1 MNETFISYSPQD
13 SKFVRRI
20 VDALNKAGINTW
32 FEMEDIRP
40 TTKWTQEILLGVQ
53 TCHNFV
59 FIISPDSIASPYCEM
74 ELNYALLHNK
84 RLIPVLYKHAE
95 GIPPVLREPS
105 WIFFHNFSQGMED
118 LLLVIESTFGASLGN
133 RLDAVIFIETQGTH
147 SRSFFLYRNH
157 YLVGRNPKGQI
168 GNTGIILINDKYVSR
183 SHLELKLDAGKWHA
197 VDCHS
202 RNGCSI
208 NGGRLRE
215 GQSKLL
221 RHGDRIMLSPASKLI
236 YEEIQP
242 KNWVVNGNERETTP
256 ERVEQFP
263 ATC

>member
-1 MNETFISYSPQD
+1 MNETFISYSHRD

-20 VDALNKAGINTW
+20 VNALNDAGINTW

-40 TTKWTQEILLGVQ
+40 TTQWKQEILLGVQ

-59 FIISPDSIASPYCEM
+59 FIISPDSIASSYCEM

-95 GIPPVLREPS
+95 GIPSALQEPS

-118 LLLVIESTFGASLGN
+118 LLLVIESPFGISLGS
-133 RLDAVIFIETQGTH
+133 RLDSSLVIETQGAYR
-147 SRSFFLYRNH
+147 RSFFLYRNH
-157 YLVGRNPKGQI
+157 YVVGRNPKGKI

-183 SHLELKLDAGKWHA
+183 SHLELKLDRGQWNA
-197 VDCHS
+197 VDCYS

-208 NGGRLRE
+208 NGSRLQE
-215 GQSKLL
+215 GQRRSL
-221 RHGDRIMLSPASKLI
+221 RHGDSIMLSQITKLI
-236 YEEIQP
+236 YEEIP
-242 KNWVVNGNERETTP
+242 SDN
-256 ERVEQFP
+256 
-263 ATC
+263 